1 MNAKD
6 TIMRESIVEAS
17 QEKKKTV
24 SFVPLL
30 QTDPP
35 KPLETD
41 NSTDPYL
48 ESARNLATEE
58 PESAREILEEEPK
71 IVKQLS
77 LVRDVFDLN
86 FEEQ

>member
-35 KPLETD
+35 KPLETV